1 MEVLRRDFESLS
13 EQVDN
18 DQIKFDKVDDEKEKM
33 KEEVE
38 KQFDMEK
45 QLALRQVESE
55 YKERSE
61 FLKARIVTNGERL
74 NKDAAY
80 LITFDEDVND
90 LKRKWDSSK
99 DDLEDWRK
107 FCEVQNGLC
116 GVSLTEYDRKQQ
128 EDLAG
133 AKIPFEDTKKVIYYT
148 LTDLVRGLH
157 AMSED
162 QISNILNGLSN
173 HGIAHNPKFY
183 SDKKWIATTNKRK
196 GKSKKE
202 NKIQFACR
210 IIRTLTPSDE
220 QLSDYVSDI

>member
-1 MEVLRRDFESLS
+1 LEVLRRDFESLS

-80 LITFDEDVND
+80 LITYDEDVND
-90 LKRKWDSSK
+90 
-99 DDLEDWRK
+99 
-107 FCEVQNGLC
+107 
-116 GVSLTEYDRKQQ
+116 
-128 EDLAG
+128 
-133 AKIPFEDTKKVIYYT
+133 
-148 LTDLVRGLH
+148 
-157 AMSED
+157 
-162 QISNILNGLSN
+162 
-173 HGIAHNPKFY
+173 
-183 SDKKWIATTNKRK
+183 
-196 GKSKKE
+196 
-202 NKIQFACR
+202 
-210 IIRTLTPSDE
+210 
-220 QLSDYVSDI
+220 